1 MHDTLRGAKT
11 RTQNG
16 GDCMYKIESFVFRCA
31 LLALLVSTI
40 KVPAFATDIDITAF
54 GGIQRQGKLTLTSAP
69 SSTVNLIRTING
81 TNFGVFGARIGH
93 GHIFGGEHTIAY
105 SPNFI
110 TADTKALIYNSN
122 VLVQAPLPV
131 VRPYGTAGI
140 GLIHTSGDNTSLG
153 VFGTKFALNY
163 GGGFKFLPSG
173 PVGMRVD
180 IRGYSIP
187 STEFKLFQS
196 ESQRIDFLEVSVGV
210 IFSIRK

>member
-1 MHDTLRGAKT
+1 M
-11 RTQNG
+11 Q
-16 GDCMYKIESFVFRCA
+16 KIESSICRCA
-31 LLALLVSTI
+31 VLALLI
-40 KVPAFATDIDITAF
+40 FIANVPARATDIDLTAF
-54 GGIQRQGKLTLTSAP
+54 AGIQRQGTLTLRSAP

-93 GHIFGGEHTIAY
+93 GHIFGGEHTIAF

-110 TADTKALIYNSN
+110 VSDTKAFIYNSN
-122 VLVQAPLPV
+122 ILLQAPLPV

-140 GLIHTSGDNTSLG
+140 GLIHTSGNNNSLG
-153 VFGTKFALNY
+153 VFGTKFAINY
-163 GGGFKFLPSG
+163 GGGVKFLPAG

-187 STEFKLFQS
+187 STEFRLFQT
-196 ESQRIDFLEVSVGV
+196 ESQRIDMLEVSIGV